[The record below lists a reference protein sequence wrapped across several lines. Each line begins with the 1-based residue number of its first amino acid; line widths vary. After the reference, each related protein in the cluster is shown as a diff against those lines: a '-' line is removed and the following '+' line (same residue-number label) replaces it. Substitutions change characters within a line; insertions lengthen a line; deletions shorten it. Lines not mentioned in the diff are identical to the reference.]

1 MGSTPDFRYP
11 VSASSMIDSHS
22 EQYSS
27 SLVLRRPQKGRAA
40 ALRDEPSKVRLLKFQ
55 FGLSAV
61 LESSLFYSE
70 NFDTAAF
77 TSTSCRY

>member
-22 EQYSS
+22 DHYSS

-40 ALRDEPSKVRLLKFQ
+40 ALRDEPSKVRLGDPFQ
-55 FGLSAV
+55 
-61 LESSLFYSE
+61 
-70 NFDTAAF
+70 
-77 TSTSCRY
+77 

>member
-22 EQYSS
+22 DQYSS

-40 ALRDEPSKVRLLKFQ
+40 ALRDEPSKVRP
-55 FGLSAV
+55 GNSV
-61 LESSLFYSE
+61 NSIREVYCSIVGS
-70 NFDTAAF
+70 TAAF
-77 TSTSCRY
+77 ISARFRC

>member
-22 EQYSS
+22 DQYSS

-40 ALRDEPSKVRLLKFQ
+40 ALRDEPSKVRLLTGLGKFYQ
-55 FGLSAV
+55 IIYVHIV
-61 LESSLFYSE
+61 LRFKHMMI
-70 NFDTAAF
+70 
-77 TSTSCRY
+77 